1 MREHLAGD
9 VTQEAGDGQGED
21 VRGKRRRAIGAAGGH
36 RGLGLVAQ
44 IGAGDDTRAARAAI
58 RPPLGAGVR
67 TALIA
72 GAILWLAGLPIII
85 GLATM
90 GVFEWSL
97 VAVSAVPSLIV
108 NLAGA
113 YVAGWLYT
121 EA

>member
-1 MREHLAGD
+1 
-9 VTQEAGDGQGED
+9 
-21 VRGKRRRAIGAAGGH
+21 
-36 RGLGLVAQ
+36 
-44 IGAGDDTRAARAAI
+44 
-58 RPPLGAGVR
+58 
-67 TALIA
+67 
-72 GAILWLAGLPIII
+72 
-85 GLATM
+85 M